1 MWGSGGVAPRK
12 KRRAPTNGVLWLRR
26 FVAVVVMN
34 AVSHGAAF
42 APSPWQMKI
51 DERGPSG
58 RRAPE
63 SPRRGSRDPN
73 RYRHAQHHTQLRK
86 DDSTQVV
93 TYLPIWEQV
102 LPDSDV
108 LATRLMAPRTQLG
121 AKICV
126 SIQQIASGL
135 APDPLSGLKVP
146 DIRIFSYFCSHIICL
161 GAPR

>member
-1 MWGSGGVAPRK
+1 MGVWGHSPQKNVVQLAFSYCNERLRFGGGVRSLLCRPQWNRSITIV
-12 KRRAPTNGVLWLRR
+12 RSRA
-26 FVAVVVMN
+26 
-34 AVSHGAAF
+34 S
-42 APSPWQMKI
+42 
-51 DERGPSG
+51 SG

-73 RYRHAQHHTQLRK
+73 RYRHAQHHTQLRR
-86 DDSTQVV
+86 DDSTQLPAK
-93 TYLPIWEQV
+93 LPIWEQV

-135 APDPLSGLKVP
+135 TPDRLSGLKVR
-146 DIRIFSYFCSHIICL
+146 IFRIFSYFRSHIICL
-161 GAPR
+161 GANR